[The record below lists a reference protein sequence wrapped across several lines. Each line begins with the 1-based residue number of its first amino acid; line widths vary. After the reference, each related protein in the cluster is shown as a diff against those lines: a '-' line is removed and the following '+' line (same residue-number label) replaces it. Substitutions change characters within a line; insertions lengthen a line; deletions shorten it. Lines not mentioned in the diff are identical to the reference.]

1 MKNMKINIGV
11 KQSISNTEVRWYL
24 TSQIVWIGKEKNYN
38 EIEELRNISYGS
50 FNWLWSDADTI
61 LFNQEGLDFIGAVI
75 KLNEPIMV
83 KRGKIDIKPLE
94 EKVGNIKISEKGN
107 FHCRVSDF
115 TEYYFEDD
123 ILLSYSDKWNG
134 TSPSIEIKLTSDF
147 SAVLQNN
154 EMMGIVIYN
163 ASKHLLPDG
172 MHQVVENE
180 AVNSDICIKLCSF
193 FELLEKMDDD
203 LDQYEESELKSAFM
217 EIYEQVLPYDKPSY
231 IALRDTIINVVDYI

>member
-1 MKNMKINIGV
+1 MKNMKINIDV
-11 KQSISNTEVRWYL
+11 KQSLSNTEVRWYL

-38 EIEELRNISYGS
+38 EIEELKNTSYGS

-61 LFNQEGLDFIGAVI
+61 LFNEEDLDFRGAVI
-75 KLNEPIMV
+75 KLNEPIAV
-83 KRGKIDIKPLE
+83 KKGGMDINLVE
-94 EKVGNIKISEKGN
+94 EKVGNIKISEKRN
-107 FHCRVSDF
+107 FNCKLSDF
-115 TEYYFEDD
+115 AEYYFEDD

-134 TSPSIEIKLTSDF
+134 TSQSIEIKLTSDF
-147 SAVLQNN
+147 SVVLQNN

-180 AVNSDICIKLCSF
+180 AVNADLCIKLCNF

-203 LDQYEESELKSAFM
+203 LAEESELKNAFM
-217 EIYEQVLPYDKPSY
+217 EIYEQALPYDEPNY
-231 IALRDTIINVVDYI
+231 IALRDTIINVVDYM

>member
-1 MKNMKINIGV
+1 M
-11 KQSISNTEVRWYL
+11 
-24 TSQIVWIGKEKNYN
+24 
-38 EIEELRNISYGS
+38 
-50 FNWLWSDADTI
+50 
-61 LFNQEGLDFIGAVI
+61 
-75 KLNEPIMV
+75 
-83 KRGKIDIKPLE
+83 
-94 EKVGNIKISEKGN
+94 
-107 FHCRVSDF
+107 SDF

-217 EIYEQVLPYDKPSY
+217 KFTNKYCLM
-231 IALRDTIINVVDYI
+231 INRAILH